1 MNAAHCNHQPAVVLR
16 LLRAGADMTL
26 RDEEGKTALQMAKEK
41 VSLAVVDVLRER
53 AEALE
58 TTAAAQARSCCR
70 CLSCAYGRPEA
81 GAQRRGPCYPP
92 TLTYAAT
99 VTRRQTDPRMDRPQW
114 CQGAGMNGSDLEK
127 NRDLACCPYG
137 VRDARVYVHASVL
150 ALIEKQSV
158 PLRAEAQPTLRRL
171 LSPRPLS
178 RLSWVR
184 RSRDGAR

>member
-70 CLSCAYGRPEA
+70 CSLRLREA
-81 GAQRRGPCYPP
+81 GGGRS
-92 TLTYAAT
+92 AAGAMLPS
-99 VTRRQTDPRMDRPQW
+99 DPHL
-114 CQGAGMNGSDLEK
+114 C
-127 NRDLACCPYG
+127 
-137 VRDARVYVHASVL
+137 
-150 ALIEKQSV
+150 
-158 PLRAEAQPTLRRL
+158 
-171 LSPRPLS
+171 
-178 RLSWVR
+178 
-184 RSRDGAR
+184 RDGYPTSDGP